1 MKIKIVKLITL
12 YAFLFENGTRYKLN
26 DELYIYGIHHW
37 RIFRSS
43 YRKLAWVRFE
53 LNLTESVRASERN
66 SVVVGSNPTQASFL
80 QLLQI
85 ILQWWIPYV
94 SYIIYISIDHRRQGL
109 PYLFIYLFIYSLFIL
124 RYKHKI

>member
-12 YAFLFENGTRYKLN
+12 YAFLFENGTRSKLN

-43 YRKLAWVRFE
+43 YRKLAWVGFE

-80 QLLQI
+80 
-85 ILQWWIPYV
+85 
-94 SYIIYISIDHRRQGL
+94 
-109 PYLFIYLFIYSLFIL
+109 
-124 RYKHKI
+124 